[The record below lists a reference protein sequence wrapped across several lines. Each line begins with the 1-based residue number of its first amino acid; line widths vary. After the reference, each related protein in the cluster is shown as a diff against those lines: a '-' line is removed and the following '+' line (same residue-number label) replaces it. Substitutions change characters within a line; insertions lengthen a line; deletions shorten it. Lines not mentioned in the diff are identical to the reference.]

1 MKATGAG
8 SHSFNQ
14 ATAIR
19 AFTLY
24 CRLSIH
30 LQHKVLFFK
39 EVFVREKDHYQAL
52 FLLLFVFLAQFS
64 SEGKVYLSH
73 LKETGA
79 WIESHVLPSIL
90 MHEQEENV
98 LEQYIEVSQLIIQVR
113 GLFIITSNG
122 IDSSIYFLQL
132 FLNALFI

>member
-14 ATAIR
+14 ATVIR

-30 LQHKVLFFK
+30 LQHK
-39 EVFVREKDHYQAL
+39 
-52 FLLLFVFLAQFS
+52 FS

-79 WIESHVLPSIL
+79 WIESHVLPL

-98 LEQYIEVSQLIIQVR
+98 LEQHIEVSQLIIQVR
-113 GLFIITSNG
+113 RFFIITSNG
-122 IDSSIYFLQL
+122 IDSSIHF
-132 FLNALFI
+132 FTIVFKCVIDMICMV